1 MTIETEIV
9 FVWYNGTVVNASGK
23 IHLNGR
29 KVKDGVFLRVWI
41 KKKTSDWYKMYCPN
55 LNKLKLANM
64 KYHNLQ
70 LTLS

>member
-29 KVKDGVFLRVWI
+29 KVMDGVFLRVWI
-41 KKKTSDWYKMYCPN
+41 KKIGLIKN
-55 LNKLKLANM
+55 V
-64 KYHNLQ
+64 
-70 LTLS
+70 LS

>member
-29 KVKDGVFLRVWI
+29 KVKDGVFWGFEL
-41 KKKTSDWYKMYCPN
+41 KKSDW
-55 LNKLKLANM
+55 
-64 KYHNLQ
+64 
-70 LTLS
+70 